1 MASLDDSVHSG
12 SESSGSL
19 NLREEDSWE
28 DAEDDSENISIVSLL
43 DNATFRSVDEMLQHC
58 KAKHDFDFLK
68 VAKDLDLDFYGMIK
82 LVNFIRGQVRD
93 GVAKPEVSSKEVF
106 SDDKFLQPVLEDDA
120 LLFCLDEITIDEASK
135 DEPPILNGESTTYDQ
150 STKIRTL
157 EAELSILKSQFADY
171 RITVEKTLDERW
183 NAPTTSSSASI
194 PENPPPR
201 KDPDVSYFESYAYN
215 TIHQTML
222 QDSVRTDA
230 YRDFIYTNKHLF
242 AGKTVLDLGCGT
254 GILSLFCFRAGA
266 ARVLAVDN
274 SDIIDRARA
283 IVHANGAGAVVSCL
297 RGRIEEVVLP
307 VQKVDVIVSEWM
319 GYCLLYEAMLDSV
332 LWARDRYLREGG
344 LMVPSQ
350 CALRVAPVADPEW
363 VAANVT
369 FWRDVYGFEMGA
381 MMEGVYEDVV
391 VRRVEPEVVVGR
403 SRAFKLLE
411 LRTIRKEDL
420 TFLEKFEVELG
431 RDVDAL
437 DGWAVWFDTF
447 FLTSP
452 YQTIDGEARAETWGA
467 RSDGSNAF
475 TTGPNGRETHWQ
487 SGFMAIDHGRS
498 PGQPL
503 RKGQM
508 INGSVE
514 YRRRKD
520 NDRELEID
528 IAWEAVGSSEKG
540 SQCFIMR

>member
-1 MASLDDSVHSG
+1 
-12 SESSGSL
+12 
-19 NLREEDSWE
+19 
-28 DAEDDSENISIVSLL
+28 
-43 DNATFRSVDEMLQHC
+43 MLQHC
-58 KAKHDFDFLK
+58 KAKHDFDLLEI
-68 VAKDLDLDFYGMIK
+68 VKDLGLDFYGMIK
-82 LVNFIRGQVRD
+82 LVNFIRSQVGD
-93 GVAKPEVSSKEVF
+93 GIAKPEINSKEVF
-106 SDDKFLQPVLEDDA
+106 SDDKFLQPILEDDA
-120 LLFCLDEITIDEASK
+120 LLFCLDEITIDESSR
-135 DEPPILNGESTTYDQ
+135 DEPPILNGESITHDQ
-150 STKIRTL
+150 STKIQTL
-157 EAELSILKSQFADY
+157 EAELSTLKSQFADY
-171 RITVEKTLDERW
+171 RLAVEKTLDDRW
-183 NAPTTSSSASI
+183 NAPTTHPSSSTSI
-194 PENPPPR
+194 PENPRPS
-201 KDPDVSYFESYAYN
+201 KDPDAFYFESYAYN

-283 IVHANGAGAVVSCL
+283 IVHANGVGGVVSCL

-332 LWARDRYLREGG
+332 LWARDRYLKDGG

-350 CALRVAPVADPEW
+350 CTLRVAPVADPEW
-363 VAANVT
+363 VGANVT
-369 FWRDVYGFEMGA
+369 FWRDVYGFEMGE
-381 MMEGVYEDVV
+381 MMEGVHEDVV

-403 SRAFKLLE
+403 SQAFKLLE

-420 TFLEKFEVELG
+420 TFMENFEVELD
-431 RDVDAL
+431 RDIDAL
-437 DGWAVWFDTF
+437 DGWAIWFDTF

-452 YQTIDGEARAETWGA
+452 YEAIDGEARAEKWGS
-467 RSDGSNAF
+467 RVDGSNAF
-475 TTGPNGRETHWQ
+475 TTGPDGRETHWQ
-487 SGFMAIDHGRS
+487 SGFMAIDHVRS

-503 RKGQM
+503 QKGQK

-520 NDRELEID
+520 NERELEIEM
-528 IAWEAVGSSEKG
+528 AWEAVGSSEKG